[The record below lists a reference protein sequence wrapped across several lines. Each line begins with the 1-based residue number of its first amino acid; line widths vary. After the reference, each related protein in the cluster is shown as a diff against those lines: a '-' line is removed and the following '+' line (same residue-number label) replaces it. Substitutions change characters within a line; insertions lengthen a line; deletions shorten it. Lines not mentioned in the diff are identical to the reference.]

1 MRRTTA
7 TGTVL
12 FCRSTGND
20 MERRELLASLGTLGA
35 ASSAVPITGC
45 LSTTCEPRE
54 DDMPLGDIS
63 LDYDGDVSFRAAV
76 VGIVD
81 NDSLIVDD
89 TTGKAKL
96 YTGLDYEIDTDRVD
110 VGDCVKGEGTVSSRS
125 SWDNRM
131 PTVSLRERTFE
142 SAGSAARDVEPVA
155 EKPDAVFDISF
166 DSDRNSCATD
176 VTLTHRGDEPVP
188 AEELLVVHRPDPR
201 SDTYRGEPDEVEMWW
216 HEIDETKE
224 AGDDVV
230 EGDSTT
236 LTVEG
241 ERDGVL
247 VWMSDWSDELKGWGA
262 SGGFRC

>member
-1 MRRTTA
+1 MKRRH
-7 TGTVL
+7 
-12 FCRSTGND
+12 
-20 MERRELLASLGTLGA
+20 LLASLGAFGG
-35 ASSAVPITGC
+35 ASSVTTLSGC

-54 DDMPLGDIS
+54 EDTPLGDIS
-63 LDYDGDVSFRAAV
+63 LDYDGDVSFRGAV
-76 VGIVD
+76 VGIID
-81 NDSLIVDD
+81 DRSLVIDD

-96 YTGLDYEIDTDRVD
+96 YMGLNYEIDRDFVD
-110 VGDCVKGEGTVSSRS
+110 VGDCVKGEGTASSNS

-142 SAGSAARDVEPVA
+142 SAGSASRDVEPVA
-155 EKPDAVFDISF
+155 EKPDAVFDVSF
-166 DSDRNSCATD
+166 DSDRNSCETD
-176 VTLTHRGDEPVP
+176 VTLTHQGDESVP

-201 SDTYRGEPDEVEMWW
+201 SDTYRGEPGEVEMWW